1 MSVERAIS
9 KKAIEIYD
17 RDLRPLAEKLAFELP
32 VRAKEPP
39 GLPNV
44 LFLGNHSSGKSS
56 FINHLLETDVQKTG
70 LAPTDDG
77 FTILCHGDQKD
88 TFDGQTI
95 TSHPSL
101 PLKNLNHLGPAFLSR
116 LKLKTLPN
124 PLLKSFA
131 LVDSPGMIDAIG
143 AANTR
148 EYDFASG
155 VRFFAEKADLILFFF
170 DPDKPGTTAETISIL
185 TQTLAGLEYKLLII
199 LNKVD
204 LFQNIRDFA
213 RTYGTLSWN
222 LSKAI
227 RTKDIPH
234 IFNIY
239 LPEHRKSVSEHG
251 MPGIPLK
258 DFDISRKEVI
268 EEVRRTPTRRADN
281 VVSDLIHAGRRLSMH
296 ARLCNT
302 ISLDYRKIQVKWM
315 AISGGLIAS
324 AAVSAWGAFQIWPG
338 WEIATGVGAT
348 ITAIAIGAWF
358 WGRRLLKT
366 FSENLKD
373 YETLDQLFA
382 DTFRNEL
389 ALQDR
394 TDLNIMWSG
403 LKQTAQK
410 TFTILKPKDIPN
422 FFSMSR
428 SIRKL
433 EGLLDSDIPKL
444 RRAISESNPKTDP
457 KS

>member
-1 MSVERAIS
+1 MSVEREVS
-9 KKAIEIYD
+9 RKALEIYD

-88 TFDGQTI
+88 TFDGQTV
-95 TSHPSL
+95 TTHPSL
-101 PLKNLNHLGPAFLSR
+101 PLRNLNRLGPAFISK

-131 LVDSPGMIDAIG
+131 LIDSPGMIDAIG

-239 LPEHRKSVSEHG
+239 LPENRKSVSEHG
-251 MPGIPLK
+251 ISSIPLQ
-258 DFDISRKEVI
+258 DFDASRSEVI
-268 EEVRRTPTRRADN
+268 EEIRRTPTRRADN
-281 VVSDLIHAGRRLSMH
+281 VVSDLIHAGKRLVMH

-315 AISGGLIAS
+315 GISLAVF
-324 AAVSAWGAFQIWPG
+324 AAGVVGTWGAMQIWPG
-338 WEIATGVGAT
+338 WEIASAVASVFLLG
-348 ITAIAIGAWF
+348 TAGCWF
-358 WGRRLLKT
+358 WGRWLLKQ
-366 FSENLKD
+366 FVAKLQEFG
-373 YETLDQLFA
+373 TLDQMFA

-394 TDLNIMWSG
+394 TDLNAMWSG
-403 LKQTAQK
+403 LKETARK
-410 TFTILKPKDIPN
+410 TFSVVSPRDIPN

-433 EGLLDSDIPKL
+433 EHLMEDDIPKL
-444 RRAISESNPKTDP
+444 RRAITRETED
-457 KS
+457 